1 MNINELQVKQGKVEL
16 TAKVKE
22 KGDVREFNKFGK
34 TGRVCNAVIE
44 DNTGKV
50 ILTLWNEQAEMV
62 NIGDTIQIENGYVGE
77 YQGEKQLT
85 TGKFGQLTVVKKN
98 APLEKNGSVDK
109 NSSLNPQTVKN
120 EEIRINNQ
128 LKEKPND
135 AKIQHNN
142 QEKEHDKEY
151 YVKVEEEFID

>member
-1 MNINELQVKQGKVEL
+1 MNINELQVKQGNVEL

-34 TGRVCNAVIE
+34 SGRVCNAIIE

-85 TGKFGQLTVVKKN
+85 TGKFGKLTVINGNTNPIPVQNQTLPSKKEEL
-98 APLEKNGSVDK
+98 APKDSKETLIKKDSQSEKRSI
-109 NSSLNPQTVKN
+109 NSYS
-120 EEIRINNQ
+120 I
-128 LKEKPND
+128 
-135 AKIQHNN
+135 
-142 QEKEHDKEY
+142 
-151 YVKVEEEFID
+151 KVEEEFID